1 MLDGALILWFMLT
14 FLSFIYAAYDL
25 IRTTPAEPVIK
36 IGWLLVIL
44 YTGPFGLF
52 MYLLSC
58 KEPLPGEHETF
69 TSNLWKQS
77 LGSEIHCVAGDAT
90 GIIIAAIVL
99 SFLTMSDSLEIII
112 EYIAGFASGWL
123 IFQSI
128 FMKKMFNNS
137 YRTALK
143 KTFMP
148 EWLSMNMIMAGMMPV
163 TFVWRLYSPLSMSA
177 TTLPFWG
184 SMALATIV
192 GSFLA
197 YPINVWLVKT
207 GLKHGMSTVKKETAP
222 AEHKNHGNRMNMP
235 TVSVAK
241 LTSLTILT
249 LIFLAVGISVPF
261 LLM

>member
-25 IRTTPAEPVIK
+25 IRTTPAEPVMK

-99 SFLTMSDSLEIII
+99 SF
-112 EYIAGFASGWL
+112 
-123 IFQSI
+123 
-128 FMKKMFNNS
+128 
-137 YRTALK
+137 
-143 KTFMP
+143 
-148 EWLSMNMIMAGMMPV
+148 
-163 TFVWRLYSPLSMSA
+163 
-177 TTLPFWG
+177 
-184 SMALATIV
+184 
-192 GSFLA
+192 
-197 YPINVWLVKT
+197 
-207 GLKHGMSTVKKETAP
+207 
-222 AEHKNHGNRMNMP
+222 
-235 TVSVAK
+235 
-241 LTSLTILT
+241 
-249 LIFLAVGISVPF
+249 
-261 LLM
+261 